1 MRHVLRAALLA
12 AVFAS
17 AQTAAA
23 QSVATADSLL
33 QRGSLERAESLYYA
47 AARARPH
54 DPIARWGLGRY
65 LAGRGA
71 TKVGVTLMEEAMRF
85 GGDSTRV
92 GADLEPLYLA
102 LWDYKAMLS
111 LRAAVVAGAERER
124 ARWLDAHPTRL
135 VAPDS
140 VITVLYS
147 ADSDSGYLG
156 RLPIRVNGRTV
167 DALIGVTPGLVLSDS
182 TANAV
187 RARRFGAT
195 AAGGRGASA
204 GTIAAVDSL
213 GIGRL
218 AFMNLPARV
227 ASIRAPA
234 IVGLD
239 VLGKLAPTFDPK
251 ASRITLRVSGAV
263 PGGGLGDRFPTWSTA
278 NDVQLLQA
286 GGWISFVRP
295 PVAELLN
302 GRLWTLDAKR
312 GHLIF
317 GR

>member
-1 MRHVLRAALLA
+1 MRHALRCAWVVATI
-12 AVFAS
+12 AS
-17 AQTAAA
+17 VQTATA

-33 QRGSLERAESLYYA
+33 RRGSLERAESLYYA
-47 AARARPH
+47 AAKARPH
-54 DPIARWGLGRY
+54 DPTARWGLGRY

-92 GADLEPLYLA
+92 GSDLEPLYLA
-102 LWDYKAMLS
+102 LWDYKAMLN

-124 ARWLDAHPTRL
+124 ARWLESHPTRL

-140 VITVLYS
+140 VVTVLYN
-147 ADSDSGYLG
+147 ADADSGYLG
-156 RLPIRVNGRTV
+156 RIPIRINGRTV
-167 DALIGVTPGLVLSDS
+167 EAVIGVTSGLVLSDS
-182 TANAV
+182 TATAV
-187 RARRFGAT
+187 RARRFAGAP
-195 AAGGRGASA
+195 AAGTGS
-204 GTIAAVDSL
+204 IAAVDSL

-234 IVGLD
+234 IIGLD

-251 ASRITLRVSGAV
+251 ASRMTLRVNGSV
-263 PGGGLGDRFPTWSTA
+263 PGGGLGDRFPTWSTT

-286 GGWISFVRP
+286 GGWISVVRP
-295 PVAELLN
+295 PVSELL
-302 GRLWTLDAKR
+302 GERLWTLDAKR